1 MQEHLLDAVLQG
13 LSEDTGDFWIDQ
25 SVPVLDNPDPIA
37 FLRAVCAYHPVIIRG
52 AIDHWDALHR
62 WNSSYLV
69 DILGDRTVAVN
80 LTPDGHG
87 DCVKYVDT
95 SWLHLDLEV
104 DASSQSSNEQP
115 TTSNTPT
122 DANNMEPYFVY
133 PAESDMR
140 LSSFF
145 DLLEDRDR
153 SIVPYLSQQNDNV
166 RTSMPELLRDIDS
179 SLLLANAAF
188 DALEPEAINLWIG
201 DERSV
206 SSLHKDHF
214 ENMYAVVSGE
224 KTFTL
229 FPPTDAAFLPEGEFP
244 TLRYCLA
251 EDDGEPSMRLGLS
264 SAGCDFPTL
273 RWIHYDPDADCPHHR
288 GSTPVLS
295 SQFAHPLRCT
305 LSAGEVLYIP
315 AMWYHRVSQT
325 CHTVAVNYWYD
336 QRFDFRYVF
345 YQTVKRISAAVEI
358 PISAYEKSSSV

>member
-1 MQEHLLDAVLQG
+1 MMDLDAVLQG
-13 LSEDTGDFWIDQ
+13 LSEDTGDFWTEQ
-25 SVPVLDNPDPIA
+25 SVPVLHNPDAIA

-52 AIDHWDALHR
+52 AIDHWDALRR

-69 DILGDRTVAVN
+69 DILGDRAVAVN

-87 DCVKYVDT
+87 DCVKFVDT
-95 SWLHLDLEV
+95 SWLQLDLEV
-104 DASSQSSNEQP
+104 DESSHRSSEQRA
-115 TTSNTPT
+115 TSNPKG
-122 DANNMEPYFVY
+122 PYFVY

-140 LSSFF
+140 LSRFF
-145 DLLEDRDR
+145 DLLEDRHR

-166 RTSMPELLRDIDS
+166 RRSMPELLRDIDS
-179 SLLLANAAF
+179 SLLLANNAF
-188 DALEPEAINLWIG
+188 DVLEPEAINLWIG

-224 KTFTL
+224 KIFTL

-244 TLRYCLA
+244 TLRYYLA
-251 EDDGEPSMRLGLS
+251 EDKGQPSMRLGLS

-273 RWIHYDPDADCPHHR
+273 RWIHYDPDADCSHHQ
-288 GSTPVLS
+288 GNATVLS
-295 SQFAHPLRCT
+295 PQFAHPLRCT

-345 YQTVKRISAAVEI
+345 YQTVKRISAAVEK
-358 PISAYEKSSSV
+358 PPGESSV

>member
-1 MQEHLLDAVLQG
+1 MHRWDAVLQG
-13 LSEDTGDFWIDQ
+13 LSEDTGDFWTGQ
-25 SVPVLDNPDPIA
+25 SVPILHNPDEVA

-52 AIDHWDALHR
+52 AIDHWDALRR

-69 DILGDRTVAVN
+69 DVLGDRAVAVN

-95 SWLHLDLEV
+95 SWFHLE
-104 DASSQSSNEQP
+104 DAVSSQRSNEQRT
-115 TTSNTPT
+115 TTSNAPT
-122 DANNMEPYFVY
+122 DAEGMGPYFVY
-133 PAESDMR
+133 PAESEMR

-145 DLLEDRDR
+145 DLLEDRHR

-166 RTSMPELLRDIDS
+166 RKSMPELLRDIDS
-179 SLLLANAAF
+179 SLLLANTAF
-188 DALEPEAINLWIG
+188 DAMEPEAINLWIG

-224 KTFTL
+224 KIFTL
-229 FPPTDAAFLPEGEFP
+229 FPPTDAAFLPEGDFP
-244 TLRYCLA
+244 TLRYYLA
-251 EDDGEPSMRLGLS
+251 EDNGLPSMRLGLS

-273 RWIHYDPDADCPHHR
+273 RWIHYDPDADCSHR
-288 GSTPVLS
+288 RGNASVLS

-305 LSAGEVLYIP
+305 LSPGEMLYIP

-345 YQTVKRISAAVEI
+345 YQTVKRISAAVEK
-358 PISAYEKSSSV
+358 PPSANTESSV

>member
-1 MQEHLLDAVLQG
+1 MMELDAVLQG
-13 LSEDTGDFWIDQ
+13 LSEDTGDFWTEH
-25 SVPVLDNPDPIA
+25 SVPILHNPDAIA

-52 AIDHWDALHR
+52 AIDHWDALRR

-69 DILGDRTVAVN
+69 DILDDRAVSVN

-87 DCVKYVDT
+87 DCVKFVDT
-95 SWLHLDLEV
+95 SWQHQDLGLGE
-104 DASSQSSNEQP
+104 SSHRSSEQRA
-115 TTSNTPT
+115 TSNPK
-122 DANNMEPYFVY
+122 EPYFVY

-140 LSSFF
+140 LSRFF
-145 DLLEDRDR
+145 DLLEDRHR

-166 RTSMPELLRDIDS
+166 RRFMPELLRDIDS
-179 SLLLANAAF
+179 SLLLANTAF
-188 DALEPEAINLWIG
+188 DVLEPEAINLWIG

-224 KTFTL
+224 KIFTL

-244 TLRYCLA
+244 TLRYYIA
-251 EDDGEPSMRLGLS
+251 EDKGQTSMRLGLS

-273 RWIHYDPDADCPHHR
+273 RWIHYDPDADCSHHR
-288 GSTPVLS
+288 GNATVLS

-345 YQTVKRISAAVEI
+345 YQTVKRISAAVEK
-358 PISAYEKSSSV
+358 PLGEPSV

>member
-1 MQEHLLDAVLQG
+1 MLLDAVLQG

-104 DASSQSSNEQP
+104 DASSHSSNEQP

-273 RWIHYDPDADCPHHR
+273 RWIHYDPDADCLHHR

-358 PISAYEKSSSV
+358 PLSAYGKSSSV